1 MSHAAIVDAFPRRP
15 IRLTPDPA
23 RARAGR
29 LWLIG
34 LLLALLPGL
43 WLGWSLWQ
51 TGQLRGELRAN
62 GVETEVLSAEGSCVS
77 RRQITG
83 DNPRGCNFE
92 IEYVVRDEHGGG
104 TRRADVRLDGARPIF
119 TPPALYDPADPD
131 RVMLKPEAERDARWT
146 EWIGVPLMLAI
157 PLAGLVLLFL
167 ARKDPLEAA
176 AADPRP
182 TTVPVDRFARRGNA
196 LQAWSRK
203 APGEAKEWL
212 QVFNGQD
219 EPFLLR
225 APEGSADDRP
235 WALALL
241 HPKGRPI
248 LLDRELKR
256 LELTDE
262 ERARLLG
269 G

>member
-1 MSHAAIVDAFPRRP
+1 MSHAAIIDSFPRRP
-15 IRLTPDPA
+15 LRLIPDPA
-23 RARAGR
+23 RARSGR
-29 LWLIG
+29 MWLIG

-43 WLGWSLWQ
+43 WWGWTLVQ
-51 TGQLRGELRAN
+51 TGQLRGDLRAR
-62 GVETEVLSAEGSCVS
+62 GIETEVLSAEGNCLS
-77 RRQITG
+77 RRQISG

-92 IEYVVRDEHGGG
+92 IEYVVQGEHGGG
-104 TRRADVRLDGARPIF
+104 TRRADVWLDGARPIF

-146 EWIGVPLMLAI
+146 EWIGVPLMLGI

-167 ARKDPLEAA
+167 ARGDPLEAA

-182 TTVPVDRFARRGNA
+182 VTVPVDRFVRQGQS
-196 LQAWSRK
+196 LQVWYRK
-203 APGEAKEWL
+203 APGETKEWL
-212 QVFNGQD
+212 HVFPGES
-219 EPFLLR
+219 EPFLLHPP
-225 APEGSADDRP
+225 AGSADDRP

-248 LLDRELKR
+248 LLDRALKQ
-256 LELTDE
+256 LELSEE
-262 ERARLLG
+262 ERARLTG